1 MGGVLIAFGAPY
13 AAWVGHGLS
22 HTLAT
27 DVEFFMAGLLG
38 WRRFFREP
46 TAMHDFLERLL
57 GHDLAEA
64 VITNG
69 LHLLEALLILLLGI
83 WLAARLANV
92 TQRALQRARV
102 DTTLSGFLR
111 NLIYGVLVAVLIVM
125 ALTQAGIPSAPLV
138 AALGTAGLAVGLA
151 LQGSLS
157 NLAWGVLLV
166 VFQPFRVGDYVVAGG
181 VEGTV
186 ETINLMHTLLILPD
200 NREAIVPNAKI
211 GGDAILNFNRRGTR
225 RFELKF
231 GVSHR
236 DDIDKV
242 MAAITRLFEADAR
255 ILKDPPPNVS
265 IASLAGDT
273 VNLVLRGWTRVS
285 DSTGVQADLLRAIKQ
300 RIDAQEIGIPT
311 PPLDIRLVQGVMPAA
326 VKSD

>member
-1 MGGVLIAFGAPY
+1 
-13 AAWVGHGLS
+13 
-22 HTLAT
+22 
-27 DVEFFMAGLLG
+27 
-38 WRRFFREP
+38 
-46 TAMHDFLERLL
+46 MHDFLERLL
-57 GHDLAEA
+57 GHDLGEA

-166 VFQPFRVGDYVVAGG
+166 VFQPFRVGDYVTAGG
-181 VEGTV
+181 IEGTV

-211 GGDAILNFNRRGTR
+211 GSDAILNFNRRGTR

-242 MAAITRLFEADAR
+242 MAAITKLFEADAR
-255 ILKDPPPNVS
+255 ILKNPSPGVS
-265 IASLAGDT
+265 IDSLAGET
-273 VNLVLRGWTRVS
+273 VNLVLRGWTRVGDNS
-285 DSTGVQADLLRAIKQ
+285 AVQADLLRAIKQ
-300 RIDAQEIGIPT
+300 RIDAQEISIPT
-311 PPLDIRLVQGVMPAA
+311 TPMDIRLIQGVVPPVA
-326 VKSD
+326 KPD

>member
-1 MGGVLIAFGAPY
+1 
-13 AAWVGHGLS
+13 
-22 HTLAT
+22 
-27 DVEFFMAGLLG
+27 
-38 WRRFFREP
+38 
-46 TAMHDFLERLL
+46 MHDFLERLL
-57 GHDLAEA
+57 GHDLSEA

-69 LHLLEALLILLLGI
+69 LHLLEALLILLVGI

-92 TQRALQRARV
+92 MQRALHRAQV
-102 DTTLSGFLR
+102 DVTLSGFLR
-111 NLIYGVLVAVLIVM
+111 NLIYGVLVAVLVVM

-138 AALGTAGLAVGLA
+138 AALGTAGLAIGLA

-166 VFQPFRVGDYVVAGG
+166 VFRPFRVGDYVIAGG

-186 ETINLMHTLLILPD
+186 ETINLMHTLLVLPD

-231 GVSHR
+231 GVSQR

-242 MAAITRLFEADAR
+242 MAAVTRLFEADAR
-255 ILKDPPPNVS
+255 VLKDPPPGVS
-265 IASLAGDT
+265 IDSLAGET
-273 VNLVLRGWTRVS
+273 VNLVLRGWTRVG
-285 DSTGVQADLLRAIKQ
+285 DNAAVQAELLRAIKQ
-300 RIDAQEIGIPT
+300 RIDAQEISMPSK
-311 PPLDIRLVQGVMPAA
+311 PLDIRLIQGAVPPAA
-326 VKSD
+326 PKPD